1 MNISLNSAN
10 ILKKIGAYTAYIAKW
25 IVYLGRKY
33 PILAA
38 VHIAL
43 SVYLLFFWGRQPNL
57 PPPVPSTTAPLAP
70 APTLA
75 PAHNQTPAATTPI
88 TPPAST
94 PDQVTQI
101 AQARAFKDGGELTI
115 RWNQDVEQPKLYADN
130 RQLKA
135 ECESRSCTVAVEEG
149 VQQLQAKWEQQGQP
163 FEKVFRF

>member
-43 SVYLLFFWGRQPNL
+43 SVWLLFFWGRQPNL
-57 PPPVPSTTAPLAP
+57 SPPVPSTTAPSTPAPITVPAAPTPIAPPASAP
-70 APTLA
+70 AP
-75 PAHNQTPAATTPI
+75 
-88 TPPAST
+88 
-94 PDQVTQI
+94 VVQI
-101 AQARAFKDGGELTI
+101 AQARAFKDDNTITI
-115 RWNQDVEQPKLYADN
+115 RWSQEIEQPQLYADG
-130 RQLKA
+130 RLLGAQ
-135 ECESRSCTVAVEEG
+135 CESESCTVAVEEG
-149 VQQLQAKWEQQGQP
+149 VQQLQAKWQQQGQP